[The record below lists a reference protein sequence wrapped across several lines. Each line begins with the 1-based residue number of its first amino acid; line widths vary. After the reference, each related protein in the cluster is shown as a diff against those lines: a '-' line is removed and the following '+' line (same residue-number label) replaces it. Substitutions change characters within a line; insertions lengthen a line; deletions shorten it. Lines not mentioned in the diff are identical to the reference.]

1 MRPSTSL
8 NSSGN
13 STNCPTYGHL
23 YQLAKDAEGQHYILC
38 ARCNERWP
46 FYLPETIQSML
57 AAIKFTRSVMIANH
71 DDIELSE
78 QLALE
83 KLDEAI
89 ALDEKVDA

>member
-1 MRPSTSL
+1 
-8 NSSGN
+8 
-13 STNCPTYGHL
+13 
-23 YQLAKDAEGQHYILC
+23 
-38 ARCNERWP
+38 
-46 FYLPETIQSML
+46 ML